1 MSFGTVAV
9 LVTIIT
15 VLAFAAVGIAYARRF
30 RMTAEGY
37 IVGGRSAGGM
47 AAMATLV
54 ASVMGAWILFSPAE
68 AATWAGL
75 IAVVGYGVG
84 QAAPILAFMVLG
96 PRMRRLMPQGHSLT
110 EFVWFR
116 YGRAMYGLVL
126 VIAVFYMFVFL
137 AAEMG
142 AIARAVQFVAD
153 VPLLVTLVL
162 VALATLAYTVYGGLR
177 ASMFT
182 DNLQF
187 LLIFPLMVLVLAVAL
202 VELGGWSV
210 AFDAVNDVDPA
221 LLSPTHV
228 PGIELGITL
237 IIAILAANLFHQG
250 FWQRVYAC
258 RSDGELRKGFLL
270 AGLLVIPLVVMG
282 GLFGL
287 WAIGQGLSTAFDPI
301 ALFKVATDVLPDAVL
316 IALLVLALVLVMS
329 SMDTLLNGIASI
341 FTSDLPRLNPSIKGA
356 TLLTSSRLITALLI
370 LPAIVVGFFFDSVL
384 YLFFIA
390 DLVCAGAVVPVFLGM
405 YSRRLTGRA
414 ALISAVLGI
423 AAGAVFFPNPDLG
436 GWWTWTALTDAW
448 HVLASGNT
456 LASFL
461 IAVVASSV
469 VATVLM
475 AVDARRNA
483 MEVFD
488 FSRLQDEVRAIE
500 G

>member
-1 MSFGTVAV
+1 MSFGAVAV

-153 VPLLVTLVL
+153 VPLLLTLVL

-202 VELGGWSV
+202 VELGGW
-210 AFDAVNDVDPA
+210 A
-221 LLSPTHV
+221 LP
-228 PGIELGITL
+228 
-237 IIAILAANLFHQG
+237 
-250 FWQRVYAC
+250 
-258 RSDGELRKGFLL
+258 
-270 AGLLVIPLVVMG
+270 
-282 GLFGL
+282 
-287 WAIGQGLSTAFDPI
+287 ST
-301 ALFKVATDVLPDAVL
+301 
-316 IALLVLALVLVMS
+316 
-329 SMDTLLNGIASI
+329 
-341 FTSDLPRLNPSIKGA
+341 PS
-356 TLLTSSRLITALLI
+356 T
-370 LPAIVVGFFFDSVL
+370 
-384 YLFFIA
+384 
-390 DLVCAGAVVPVFLGM
+390 
-405 YSRRLTGRA
+405 
-414 ALISAVLGI
+414 
-423 AAGAVFFPNPDLG
+423 
-436 GWWTWTALTDAW
+436 TWTLPCSPPRMS
-448 HVLASGNT
+448 LG
-456 LASFL
+456 
-461 IAVVASSV
+461 SSWG
-469 VATVLM
+469 L
-475 AVDARRNA
+475 R
-483 MEVFD
+483 
-488 FSRLQDEVRAIE
+488 
-500 G
+500 